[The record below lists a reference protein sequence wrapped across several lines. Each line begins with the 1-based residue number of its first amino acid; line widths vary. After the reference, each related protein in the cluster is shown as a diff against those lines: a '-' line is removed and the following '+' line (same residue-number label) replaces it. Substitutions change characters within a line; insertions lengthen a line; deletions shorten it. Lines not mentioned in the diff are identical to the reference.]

1 MTTNEIHPML
11 TKRVRELMDKQ
22 NITNTAEMRNQLIA
36 YVRDFHPD
44 ANPNDSAFYP
54 SDHQISMAIQRHLLH
69 QRYNVDVFFSFASVS
84 NSSNPST

>member
-22 NITNTAEMRNQLIA
+22 YITDTAEMRNQLIA

-54 SDHQISMAIQRHLLH
+54 SDH
-69 QRYNVDVFFSFASVS
+69 
-84 NSSNPST
+84 